1 MKTDVFDKINMSPD
15 DYIVIG
21 VSSGP
26 DSMALL
32 HMAINKLKKN
42 IVCAHINHNVRINS
56 DLEEKYLKSY
66 CKEHDITFES
76 MKIKNY
82 TENNFEA
89 EARNKRYGFYE
100 EILKKYNSNTLLLAH
115 HGDDLIETVLMK
127 ILRGSNLEGYAGIK
141 TYSKVKWYTIIRPL
155 LSLTKEDIIIYNKD
169 NNIKY
174 YIDESNND
182 ETYTRNRIRKNILPI
197 LKEENNN
204 IHINFLKYSNTL
216 QEYYNYIEDI
226 VTEKINKDYQNN
238 IIYLNIFNKEHP
250 FIKKN
255 IIFYILSKIYNDEA
269 NIIKD
274 KHIEAITDLTNNS
287 KPNLTINLPK
297 NYIAIKEYDKIYIKK
312 NNKSK
317 EHVCEEFKDYY
328 KLNDITIKKIDNKNA
343 IIENGNNICKL
354 NSKNIKLPLYIRTRK
369 NGDYIE
375 TLGLNG
381 KKKIKDIFIES
392 KIPKEK
398 RDNYPLL
405 VDANNNILW
414 IPNIKKS
421 KYNVKNNEFYDII
434 LTSYKESEEKY
445 EHEKETK

>member
-182 ETYTRNRIRKNILPI
+182 ET
-197 LKEENNN
+197 
-204 IHINFLKYSNTL
+204 
-216 QEYYNYIEDI
+216 
-226 VTEKINKDYQNN
+226 
-238 IIYLNIFNKEHP
+238 
-250 FIKKN
+250 
-255 IIFYILSKIYNDEA
+255 
-269 NIIKD
+269 
-274 KHIEAITDLTNNS
+274 
-287 KPNLTINLPK
+287 
-297 NYIAIKEYDKIYIKK
+297 
-312 NNKSK
+312 
-317 EHVCEEFKDYY
+317 
-328 KLNDITIKKIDNKNA
+328 
-343 IIENGNNICKL
+343 
-354 NSKNIKLPLYIRTRK
+354 
-369 NGDYIE
+369 
-375 TLGLNG
+375 
-381 KKKIKDIFIES
+381 
-392 KIPKEK
+392 
-398 RDNYPLL
+398 
-405 VDANNNILW
+405 
-414 IPNIKKS
+414 
-421 KYNVKNNEFYDII
+421 
-434 LTSYKESEEKY
+434 
-445 EHEKETK
+445 